1 MYSDEKIKKEEPVEL
16 EIHPLSKWKRI
27 LLFLSDYFLS
37 FILAFGLLNVAI
49 APLFSLITNADKR
62 GEEMRECQKAAD
74 SVFYGN
80 KILLYK
86 DDVSTNT
93 DYNINFKHTYY
104 RFLSYYVLDENINL
118 YGPKIKNEVIYH
130 YYNDIRSDKTTLVD
144 LYNKQNQGH
153 NLFVYDESL
162 TTSFRLKEEVK
173 NELHLFF
180 VYPDEPLST
189 LGDQYM
195 ENLTTFFTVIY
206 KTIIEDITKKDLT
219 YNNISYLQKKSEYE
233 SLVNY
238 DHWMMT
244 TCILVSYVLSYGV
257 IYLLI
262 PLLNSTGKTIGMRII
277 KAERVDRN
285 KLSTL
290 RKPDVALTSS
300 YFLFLN
306 LSFIFFL
313 PLTFTSSGFIYVLS
327 LPLIPLLSLLSLI
340 LIIVSFI
347 VLMFN
352 GFNRSL
358 TDVLSRSVIV
368 VQDDLD
374 AIYRYK
380 GYYK

>member
-1 MYSDEKIKKEEPVEL
+1 MIKISGLNKKYGSKVTALNRIRKLIGEKGILYIKD
-16 EIHPLSKWKRI
+16 
-27 LLFLSDYFLS
+27 F
-37 FILAFGLLNVAI
+37 
-49 APLFSLITNADKR
+49 
-62 GEEMRECQKAAD
+62 C
-74 SVFYGN
+74 
-80 KILLYK
+80 
-86 DDVSTNT
+86 
-93 DYNINFKHTYY
+93 
-104 RFLSYYVLDENINL
+104 YVLDENINL
-118 YGPKIKNEVIYH
+118 YGPKIENEVIYH

-162 TTSFRLKEEVK
+162 TTGFRLKEEVK
-173 NELHLFF
+173 SELHLFF

-206 KTIIEDITKKDLT
+206 KTIIDDIAKKDLT
-219 YNNISYLQKKSEYE
+219 YNDVSYLQKKSEYE

-244 TCILVSYVLSYGV
+244 TCILVSYVLSFGV